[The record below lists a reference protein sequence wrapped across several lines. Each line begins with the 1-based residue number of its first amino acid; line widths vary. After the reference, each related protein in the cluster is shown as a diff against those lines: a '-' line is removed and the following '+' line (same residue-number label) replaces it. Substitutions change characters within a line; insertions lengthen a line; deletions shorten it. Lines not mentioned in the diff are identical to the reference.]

1 MLELS
6 RREARRLMIGSQ
18 LLSGPV
24 PKRPTKVR
32 MREVIRHLG
41 AVQIDSI
48 SVVQRS
54 HHIVLWSRLGNHPPE
69 WLSELLADDRAIFEY
84 WVHAAAYAPIELFP
98 YFRRNMLEFAERSG
112 QSTRDWMEKNREVL
126 EHVLEHVRANGA
138 VTTKSFEPPPGSK
151 RAEPWAWYGNKPTNL
166 ALDIL
171 WSTGDLMIDRRDKFQ
186 RVYDLTERVNP
197 AWDDSSLPTVEE
209 AQRALALT
217 ALNALGVTTARWLP
231 DYFRV
236 NLSRRTISPANA
248 PKLLHCL
255 VESGDAVPAR
265 IQGIDEPAFVST
277 TALEQK
283 FRPSRTTL
291 LSPFDSLVWHRQRAR
306 ELFDFELFLEAYTP
320 RPKRVYGYYSLP
332 ILYRDQL
339 VGRLDPKAHRKTGQ
353 FEILSLHLEPWFV
366 GKDDERFYT
375 QLAATLTDFSCFNG
389 TNYVTVGMSNPPEA
403 RERLEAALTACS
415 G

>member
-84 WVHAAAYAPIELFP
+84 WVHAAGYAPIELFP
-98 YFRRNMLEFAERSG
+98 YFRRNMLEFAERTRE
-112 QSTRDWMEKNREVL
+112 STNDWITENQDTL
-126 EHVLEHVRANGA
+126 QHVLDFVRANGA

-171 WSTGDLMIDRRDKFQ
+171 WSSGELMIERRDKFQ
-186 RVYDLTERVNP
+186 RVYNLTERVHP
-197 AWDDSSLPTVEE
+197 TWDDSQIPPAEE
-209 AQRALALT
+209 AQRALALV
-217 ALNALGVTTARWLP
+217 ALNALGVTTSRWLP
-231 DYFRV
+231 DYFR
-236 NLSRRTISPANA
+236 SGGRRVIAHADAAGILN
-248 PKLLHCL
+248 CL

-265 IQGIDEPAFVST
+265 IHGIDDPAYVAT
-277 TALEQK
+277 RALDQK

-291 LSPFDSLVWHRQRAR
+291 LSPFDSLVWHRRRTR

-320 RPKRVYGYYSLP
+320 KAKRVYGYYSLP

-353 FEILSLHLEPWFV
+353 FEVLSLHLEPWFV

-375 QLAATLTDFSCFNG
+375 QLAATLTDFRCFNG

-403 RERLEAALTACS
+403 RERLEAALAACS